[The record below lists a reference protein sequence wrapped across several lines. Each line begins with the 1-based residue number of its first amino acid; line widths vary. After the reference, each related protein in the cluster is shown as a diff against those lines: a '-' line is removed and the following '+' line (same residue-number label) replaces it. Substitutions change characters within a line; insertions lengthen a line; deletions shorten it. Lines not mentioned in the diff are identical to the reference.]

1 MINISIG
8 MFDKDLKTFK
18 NSPFNLELMKLSTYF
33 KDKGEIVTLVPTF
46 SPEKHQKFY
55 YWQDYFTDNITEKI
69 TQPNITIGGRA
80 FTNDVYKPLKEEVER
95 QKPDVFL
102 YSKMN
107 KRYYDTKVAAEGFRL
122 MTNAVHLRLSLDEKK
137 VWEDF
142 YCQVSKKGALT
153 IFLHDKNLNDIEG
166 AKEAVDFLFKKNQ
179 RKNTAL
185 ATKYPI
191 IVNNYKDLE
200 KWLSIRSSLNY
211 YTIIYQG
218 IMKDTE
224 LIDLMKKPS
233 RLINKVQYNVGYGCS
248 DENLFLKRDLPKI
261 FRQVIFLK
269 KRGHKILLYCEEE
282 KFKEKRIP
290 RLIQF
295 FNAYLKSLDYR
306 KMLNPELACK
316 YDTMYSF
323 ADAVLP
329 FPPDLRKMF
338 NKQEVRFLFNFIREV
353 NPKLF
358 VDLYEC
364 RNVYLK
370 GDEFVTDVEY
380 NRNQEKN

>member
-1 MINISIG
+1 

-55 YWQDYFTDNITEKI
+55 YWQDYFTGNITEKI

-80 FTNDVYKPLKEEVER
+80 FTNDVYKPLKEEIER
-95 QKPDVFL
+95 KKPDVFL

-200 KWLSIRSSLNY
+200 KWLSI
-211 YTIIYQG
+211 
-218 IMKDTE
+218 
-224 LIDLMKKPS
+224 
-233 RLINKVQYNVGYGCS
+233 
-248 DENLFLKRDLPKI
+248 
-261 FRQVIFLK
+261 
-269 KRGHKILLYCEEE
+269 ILE
-282 KFKEKRIP
+282 
-290 RLIQF
+290 
-295 FNAYLKSLDYR
+295 
-306 KMLNPELACK
+306 
-316 YDTMYSF
+316 
-323 ADAVLP
+323 
-329 FPPDLRKMF
+329 
-338 NKQEVRFLFNFIREV
+338 
-353 NPKLF
+353 
-358 VDLYEC
+358 
-364 RNVYLK
+364 
-370 GDEFVTDVEY
+370 
-380 NRNQEKN
+380 